1 MKKTA
6 LIVDDNALNIEL
18 VRFLLEAEGWDVR
31 TASDAAQATSSLHE
45 ILPDI
50 VLMDLGLPGISGLEL
65 TRRLRADPHTAKLP
79 IVAVTASAMKGDE
92 GKALE
97 AGCNGYIAKPIDTR
111 SFVKQIDDVLNSA
124 R

>member
-18 VRFLLEAEGWDVR
+18 VRFLLEAEGWEVR
-31 TASDAAQATSSLHE
+31 AAADAEQATASLRE
-45 ILPDI
+45 VLPDV

-65 TRRLRADPHTAKLP
+65 TRRLRADPRTAKLA

-92 GKALE
+92 AKALE

-111 SFVKQIDDVLNSA
+111 SFVKQIDDVLGAA

>member
-18 VRFLLEAEGWDVR
+18 VRFLLEAEGWEVR
-31 TASDAAQATSSLHE
+31 AAADAEQATVSLRE
-45 ILPDI
+45 VLPDV
-50 VLMDLGLPGISGLEL
+50 VLMDLGLPGITGLEL
-65 TRRLRADPHTAKLP
+65 TRRLRADPRTAKLA

-92 GKALE
+92 AKALE

-111 SFVKQIDDVLNSA
+111 SFVKQIDDVLGAA